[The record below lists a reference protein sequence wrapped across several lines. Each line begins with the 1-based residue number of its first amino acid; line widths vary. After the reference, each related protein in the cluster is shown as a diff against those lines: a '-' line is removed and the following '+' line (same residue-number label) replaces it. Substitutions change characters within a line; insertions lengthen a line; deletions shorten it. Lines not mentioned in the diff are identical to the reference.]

1 MPFAKKAQDLVTES
15 LDKALTLRDPPQDLL
30 GSPDARVRR
39 EAALALSGDRAAAH
53 VLVARLGV
61 ETDNTV
67 RAALFSSLVAIGG
80 TRTATLVAIFLR
92 SDDPGL
98 RNGAI
103 EALKQFH
110 IAAAPAVDALL
121 DEEDSDLRL
130 LAIEV
135 TRAWPGRLA
144 VPRLL
149 QVIEREQNVNVCAAA
164 VDVATELGTPE
175 LLGALARLRRRF
187 ADQPFLVFASDI
199 ARTRIQTADRNTP

>member
-1 MPFAKKAQDLVTES
+1 MDT
-15 LDKALTLRDPPQDLL
+15 ALTLRDLSPDHL
-30 GSPDARVRR
+30 GSADSAMRWRAAR
-39 EAALALSGDRAAAH
+39 ALSGEAAATAQ
-53 VLVARLGV
+53 LLSRLRLEG
-61 ETDNTV
+61 DRNV
-67 RAALFSSLVAIGG
+67 RTALFSSLVAIGG
-80 TRTATLVAIFLR
+80 TRTAALVASLLR

-110 IAAAPAVDALL
+110 TAAAPAVDALL
-121 DEEDSDLRL
+121 AEEDSDLRL

-149 QVIEREQNVNVCAAA
+149 QVIEHDPNVNVCAAA

-175 LLGALARLRRRF
+175 LLGALLRLRRRF
-187 ADQPFLVFASDI
+187 AGEPFMVFAIDI
-199 ARTRIQTADRNTP
+199 ARGRIRAADGHGR

>member
-1 MPFAKKAQDLVTES
+1 MPFVKQAPEPVFGALDLTRG
-15 LDKALTLRDPPQDLL
+15 LHDLPQDQL
-30 GSPDARVRR
+30 GSTDARLRR
-39 EAALALSGDRAAAH
+39 EAALALSGDRTATH
-53 VLVARLGV
+53 SLVARLGV
-61 ETDNTV
+61 ETDSNV

-103 EALKQFH
+103 EALKQFY

-149 QVIEREQNVNVCAAA
+149 RVIEHEQNVNVCAAA

-187 ADQPFLVFASDI
+187 ADQPFLVFAADI
-199 ARTRIQTADRNTP
+199 ARTRIQTTDRNIP